1 MVQEKHPTTQKQYWK
16 QQLSLTALVGTPRVY
31 AEQDLCICRASVR
44 LSVPTWATATN
55 VAAVALLAGD
65 IDRLLHGTQ
74 QTSCHVVSVTSTL

>member
-44 LSVPTWATATN
+44 LSVPTWATAIN

-74 QTSCHVVSVTSTL
+74 QTSCSG